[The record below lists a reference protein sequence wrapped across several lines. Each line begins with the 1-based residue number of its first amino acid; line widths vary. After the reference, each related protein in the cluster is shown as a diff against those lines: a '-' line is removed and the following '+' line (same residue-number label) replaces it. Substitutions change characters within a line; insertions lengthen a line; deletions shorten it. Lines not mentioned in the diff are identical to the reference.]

1 MKRLL
6 ISKTGCLLLF
16 LLLVGC
22 AKHPAEQGSAVPAS
36 NKYAVGF
43 QLTQTDTAVIVEV
56 FKPYQR
62 MVIKEPLRRIGTMST
77 VQVGFLYALDA
88 MDALVAVC
96 NPELV
101 YTPLKG
107 TETDL
112 GDSMKPSVERVL
124 QAGLDALL
132 AVNYGQY
139 DNLEAARLDKL
150 GVPVIYINEWQEGS
164 PLARAEWIRPIGALV
179 GKLHEA
185 DSLFNEIESKYLSLS
200 AGGGLTAQCSDSAA
214 VQQHSGL
221 TARRPES
228 EGVLTAQRSNSA
240 GVLIAQRSDS
250 AGVLTAERSNSK
262 GVLTAQRS
270 NSEGVLTA
278 QRSDS
283 ASVLTAQRSNS
294 AGGLTAER
302 SDSAAVL
309 QPEGRS
315 IMSGNNFRGTWY
327 VPSGKNYLAYLF
339 KDAGAQYPFYDD
351 DRATSI
357 PLTIEEPIHYF
368 HDADVWV
375 GAGGNS
381 LAELAQMDEKHTW
394 FRAYQTGRVY
404 NWRKQRLPGGANN
417 FWERGVVHP
426 EEMLEDVINIL
437 NNAPDSVLHFA
448 NRLY

>member
-16 LLLVGC
+16 LLLLVGC
-22 AKHPAEQGSAVPAS
+22 AKHPAEQGSVVPAS

-200 AGGGLTAQCSDSAA
+200 AGGGLTAQRSDSAA

-221 TARRPES
+221 TA
-228 EGVLTAQRSNSA
+228 
-240 GVLIAQRSDS
+240 QRSDS
-250 AGVLTAERSNSK
+250 AGV
-262 GVLTAQRS
+262 
-270 NSEGVLTA
+270 
-278 QRSDS
+278 
-283 ASVLTAQRSNS
+283 
-294 AGGLTAER
+294 LTAER

-357 PLTIEEPIHYF
+357 PLTIEETIHYF

>member
-1 MKRLL
+1 M
-6 ISKTGCLLLF
+6 
-16 LLLVGC
+16 
-22 AKHPAEQGSAVPAS
+22 VPAS

-200 AGGGLTAQCSDSAA
+200 AGGGLTPQRSDSAA

-221 TARRPES
+221 T
-228 EGVLTAQRSNSA
+228 
-240 GVLIAQRSDS
+240 AQRSDS
-250 AGVLTAERSNSK
+250 AGVLTAERSNSA
-262 GVLTAQRS
+262 GVLTAERS
-270 NSEGVLTA
+270 NSKGG
-278 QRSDS
+278 
-283 ASVLTAQRSNS
+283 LTAQRSNS
-294 AGGLTAER
+294 AT
-302 SDSAAVL
+302 VL
-309 QPEGRS
+309 QPDGRS

-357 PLTIEEPIHYF
+357 PLTMEETIHYF